1 MFNKFYET
9 HYIKH
14 FKITLNQLK
23 EVKMNDLDVVND
35 INHAG
40 NWIIRNQELLISYA
54 INLTFSTLIII
65 TGLFISKIISHG
77 VHQVL
82 ITRRIDAT
90 IAGFL
95 SALIRYIIIT
105 FALIAALGKIGVQTT
120 SVIAILGAAGM
131 AIGLALQGSL
141 SNFAAGVLL
150 VTLRPLKT
158 GEYVDLGNVSGTVL
172 NIHVFYTTLRT
183 LDGKIVVVPNNKIIS
198 GNIINYSREPA
209 RRNEFIISVSYNS
222 DIDLVKKILRNVIE
236 KENRVIKD
244 RDIIVGLS
252 ELAPSSLNFIVRCW
266 SKTDDLNQ
274 VYWDLMAE
282 FKKALDKNH
291 ISIPYPQIDIH
302 LYKKNKKIS

>member
-1 MFNKFYET
+1 MDE
-9 HYIKH
+9 
-14 FKITLNQLK
+14 LN
-23 EVKMNDLDVVND
+23 VVND

-40 NWIIRNQELLISYA
+40 NWLIRNQELLLGYIV
-54 INLTFSTLIII
+54 NLTSAIII
-65 TGLFISKIISHG
+65 LVAGMFISKIISNG
-77 VHQVL
+77 VNQVL
-82 ITRRIDAT
+82 ITRNIDAT

-95 SALIRYIIIT
+95 SALMRYIIIT
-105 FALIAALGKIGVQTT
+105 FTLIAALGRIGVQTT

-158 GEYVDLGNVSGTVL
+158 GEYVNLGSVSGTVL
-172 NIHVFYTTLRT
+172 NIHIFYTTLRT

-222 DIDLVKKILRNVIE
+222 DIDLVIKILRKVIE
-236 KENRVIKD
+236 KEDRVIKD

-266 SKTDDLNQ
+266 SKNNDLNS
-274 VYWDLMAE
+274 VYWDLMAN
-282 FKKALDKNH
+282 FKKELDKNN
-291 ISIPYPQIDIH
+291 INIPYPQLDVH
-302 LYKKNKKIS
+302 LYKKK

>member
-1 MFNKFYET
+1 MDE
-9 HYIKH
+9 
-14 FKITLNQLK
+14 LN
-23 EVKMNDLDVVND
+23 VVND

-40 NWIIRNQELLISYA
+40 NWLIRNQELLFEYM
-54 INLTFSTLIII
+54 INLTSAIII
-65 TGLFISKIISHG
+65 LIAGMFISKIISNG
-77 VHQVL
+77 VNQVL

-95 SALIRYIIIT
+95 SALMRYIIIT
-105 FALIAALGKIGVQTT
+105 FTLIAALGRIGVQTT

-158 GEYVDLGNVSGTVL
+158 GEYVDLGTVSGTVL
-172 NIHVFYTTLRT
+172 NIHIFYTTLRT

-222 DIDLVKKILRNVIE
+222 DIDLVIKILKTVIE
-236 KENRVIKD
+236 NEDRVIKD

-266 SKTDDLNQ
+266 SNTNDLNP
-274 VYWDLMAE
+274 VYWDLMAN
-282 FKKALDKNH
+282 FKKALDKNN
-291 ISIPYPQIDIH
+291 INIPYPQIDVH
-302 LYKKNKKIS
+302 LYKK

>member
-1 MFNKFYET
+1 MDE
-9 HYIKH
+9 
-14 FKITLNQLK
+14 LN
-23 EVKMNDLDVVND
+23 VVND

-40 NWIIRNQELLISYA
+40 NWLIRNQELLLGYAVNLISA
-54 INLTFSTLIII
+54 III
-65 TGLFISKIISHG
+65 LISGMFIAKIISNG
-77 VHQVL
+77 VNQVL
-82 ITRRIDAT
+82 ITRNIDAT

-95 SALIRYIIIT
+95 SALMRYIIIT

-158 GEYVDLGNVSGTVL
+158 GEYVDLGSVSGTVL
-172 NIHVFYTTLRT
+172 NIHIFYTTLRT

-209 RRNEFIISVSYNS
+209 RRNEFIISVSYNA
-222 DIDLVKKILRNVIE
+222 DIDLVIKVLRNVIE
-236 KENRVIKD
+236 NEDRVIKD

-266 SKTDDLNQ
+266 SNTNDLNI
-274 VYWDLMAE
+274 VYWDLMAK
-282 FKKALDKNH
+282 FKKALDKNN
-291 ISIPYPQIDIH
+291 INIPYPQIDVH
-302 LYKKNKKIS
+302 LYKTKQDIYQLKK